1 MLSLN
6 KKKITHSKS
15 VVSAEEEKLYRLN
28 KNFFLIFYYSM
39 LWSFYIWMS
48 ELWFQTDS

>member
-28 KNFFLIFYYSM
+28 KNFFFNILLLNAVILLYLNEWIMVSN
-39 LWSFYIWMS
+39 W
-48 ELWFQTDS
+48 